1 MMRVCGWESIDLRFG
16 LKFCF
21 GSGILVV
28 IGKEIKS
35 KFFLLCLHPKFEF
48 VDCSS

>member
-28 IGKEIKS
+28 FGKEINS
-35 KFFLLCLHPKFEF
+35 KFFFIMFASEI
-48 VDCSS
+48 